1 MASLKAL
8 APPIHVDEQG
18 GTYHPLHCSQADSHT
33 LVRTDGDVDSAHPV
47 GTIDSPVWSNAE
59 SHSVLPDRGPIE
71 YDGPSEGPY
80 WHVCGLIPGSV
91 LKDVHKS
98 AHANHGPLPHQ
109 GFPWP

>member
-18 GTYHPLHCSQADSHT
+18 GTYHPLHCSHADSHT

-47 GTIDSPVWSNAE
+47 GTIDSPAAWTDAE
-59 SHSVLPDRGPIE
+59 SQPTMTDHGPIE
-71 YDGPSEGPY
+71 HDGPPEGPY

-91 LKDVHKS
+91 LKDVQKS
-98 AHANHGPLPHQ
+98 AHAKRMTLPHQ
-109 GFPWP
+109 GCP